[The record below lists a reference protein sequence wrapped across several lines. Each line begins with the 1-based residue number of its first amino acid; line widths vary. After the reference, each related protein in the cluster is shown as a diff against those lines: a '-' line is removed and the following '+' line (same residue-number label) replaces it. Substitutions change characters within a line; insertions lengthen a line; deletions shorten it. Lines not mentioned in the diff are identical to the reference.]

1 LLALRESYPVD
12 DVRKADRGW
21 IVLQWGSRPPKE
33 LREDEHEEE
42 KPPKEGAAKFPPL
55 LVSGGIKG

>member
-1 LLALRESYPVD
+1 MLRELRGSYPVD

-33 LREDEHEEE
+33 LRDDE
-42 KPPKEGAAKFPPL
+42 G
-55 LVSGGIKG
+55 